1 MESESGLIFKKIS
14 SLANFNSRTKF
25 KFTFNFLHIKL
36 IGKGIQ
42 EKIYFNN
49 IVSINQTYIS
59 RKLSDTENTTKPGSN
74 LWLWKCQIVSEERL
88 LEVPLI
94 K

>member
-25 KFTFNFLHIKL
+25 KFAFNFLHIKL

-59 RKLSDTENTTKPGSN
+59 RKLSDMENTTKP
-74 LWLWKCQIVSEERL
+74 
-88 LEVPLI
+88 
-94 K
+94 